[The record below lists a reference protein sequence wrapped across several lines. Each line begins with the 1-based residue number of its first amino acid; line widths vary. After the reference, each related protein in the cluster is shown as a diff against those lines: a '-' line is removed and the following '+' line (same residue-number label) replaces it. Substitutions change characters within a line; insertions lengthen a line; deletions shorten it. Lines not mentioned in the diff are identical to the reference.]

1 MGSRDTADEYIHF
14 MGSRSSTIASKTCSW
29 CQDLLTGSQ
38 FVGITFTAAQVLF
51 SSTLPPEMNRM
62 PLVLSFLHKKHLGL
76 VCTASGYY
84 VTAHFGTL
92 LTQGTS

>member
-1 MGSRDTADEYIHF
+1 ME
-14 MGSRSSTIASKTCSW
+14 
-29 CQDLLTGSQ
+29 
-38 FVGITFTAAQVLF
+38 ITFTAAQVLF
-51 SSTLPPEMNRM
+51 SSTLPPEMKRM

-92 LTQGTS
+92 LPQAPLEITGEHDSMSARVESSHPTALP